1 MLDNDLGQFP
11 IFSNMRT
18 LWLRGCVFGNRDG
31 KCSTLDIF
39 LQKTPNLKKL
49 TLEHQRVVYLL
60 MLLSTYYPG
69 DSFVVHLLLIL
80 PEFLYTAMLL
90 QKYISRG
97 GAQEEKGQ
105 DK

>member
-1 MLDNDLGQFP
+1 
-11 IFSNMRT
+11 
-18 LWLRGCVFGNRDG
+18 
-31 KCSTLDIF
+31 
-39 LQKTPNLKKL
+39 
-49 TLEHQRVVYLL
+49 

-69 DSFVVHLLLIL
+69 DTSVVHLLLIL
-80 PEFLYTAMLL
+80 PEFLYTAML